1 MKAFLSAKGR
11 ISIDGRHFV
20 GRSVQI
26 SGDKVIIDGIE
37 QSGSLVG
44 PISIAIHGNIESL
57 ESTAGTITVNGSA
70 GAVSTTSG
78 DIKCGDV
85 SGSVSTVSGDVA
97 CGKISGNVKTV
108 SGDIIGKGH

>member
-1 MKAFLSAKGR
+1 MKATLTAKGR
-11 ISIDGRHFV
+11 ITIDGRHFV

-26 SGDKVIIDGIE
+26 NGDKVIVDGIE

-44 PISIAIHGNIESL
+44 PISIAIHGNVETL
-57 ESTAGTITVNGSA
+57 ESTAGDITVNGTA
-70 GAVSTTSG
+70 GSIETTSG

-108 SGDIIGKGH
+108 SGDIIGKGN